1 MTRVRT
7 REWSSTDY
15 YAVLG
20 IEPAAP
26 GGAVDARYRSLAKE
40 LHPDTGGDPGDE
52 ERFKRVSAAY
62 AVLRDP
68 TTRAAYDEFRA
79 RVAEGRLG
87 DPRPA
92 PPAPPVGPWD
102 HLAPPRVP
110 KARRPMPAWL
120 RTTLAVLLVLLG
132 VAGLAWAVIGEVSPS
147 TSADTPL
154 AVQITLLIMA
164 VKLLVCAAC
173 VYWYPQLRA
182 RWMPT
187 RAQ

>member
-1 MTRVRT
+1 MTHVRT

-20 IEPAAP
+20 IEP
-26 GGAVDARYRSLAKE
+26 GASGAEVDARYRSLAKV

-52 ERFKRVSAAY
+52 ERFKRVSGAY

-68 TTRAAYDEFRA
+68 TTRGAYDEFRR
-79 RVAEGRLG
+79 RVAEGRLV
-87 DPRPA
+87 DPRPQPAA
-92 PPAPPVGPWD
+92 PSGSWD

-110 KARRPMPAWL
+110 KQRRPMPAWL
-120 RTTLAVLLVLLG
+120 RTTLAALLTLLG
-132 VAGLAWAVIGEVSPS
+132 IAGLAWAVIGGVSPS
-147 TSADTPL
+147 TNADTPL

-164 VKLLVCAAC
+164 VKLLACAGC

-182 RWMPT
+182 RWMPQ
-187 RAQ
+187 RAR